1 MTRRER
7 QVDVVEIECG
17 AQCVVD
23 AEHEHV
29 AVFGFDFARLQN
41 RQIEFLREF
50 AVVGFRVELPV
61 LGQHEPVDRNFTRT
75 NPLAVVA
82 HFCAS
87 IVGFDRMGV
96 QIEDH
101 AAW

>member
-1 MTRRER
+1 M
-7 QVDVVEIECG
+7 DVVEIECR
-17 AQCVVD
+17 AQRVVD

-29 AVFGFDFARLQN
+29 AVFGFDFARFQN

-50 AVVGFRVELPV
+50 AVVGLRVELPV
-61 LGQHEPVDRNFTRT
+61 FGQHETVDRNFART

-82 HFCAS
+82 HFRAS
-87 IVGFDRMGV
+87 IVGFDRVGV